1 MSAPDPRARLAGWLF
16 IAAVLAAT
24 ALYGRALLF
33 PVLVQDDFQIL
44 ARSWTWAKT
53 VDGLWLPNNEHAM
66 PLGRLL
72 TFAVARLAGRPTGL
86 PLAAVLAGVVG
97 LLPALALTYLF
108 VRRELG
114 HPFYGLAALI
124 LFGVSSVYQ
133 QAVYWFAA
141 SFSVYALDALLLAL
155 LAAQQFRQTGLLR
168 WLLACVL
175 GCAAAPCWFGSGVLA
190 GPLCCLY
197 LLPGEPAES
206 RTTRLAARLA
216 PLLGTAAFLAVSLPL
231 TAPFIL
237 HLEHYRDSTALE
249 AFRPLTGAWYTLR
262 STVDNLALG
271 AFGVTG
277 VTVGSVAAPPI
288 FAALVAAGVWW
299 AHRSPRRRLAL
310 LGAGLIF
317 GSYLLI
323 YSARATWSYDG
334 AGMFTPSWSRYH
346 LQPQLGLTML
356 LCGGLPAWEG
366 RWFRLAPCGR
376 LSPGQTR
383 ALAWLLGVCFLVQ
396 APRGLLCY
404 YAPNPRQAE
413 RLRLIGRVSD
423 FCREHRISADA
434 ARRARAAADAG
445 IDNDGGRLG
454 VPARQRRPE
463 RLVRGGSRGHVARGK
478 GVTGIARLGGA
489 SALPPDSC
497 TRRAE
502 PA

>member
-1 MSAPDPRARLAGWLF
+1 MSVSDPRARPAAWLF
-16 IAAVLAAT
+16 IAAVLAAVT
-24 ALYGRALLF
+24 LYGRALLF

-53 VDGLWLPNNEHAM
+53 VEGLWLPNNEHAM

-97 LLPALALTYLF
+97 LLPALGLTYLF

-155 LAAQQFRQTGLLR
+155 LAAQRYRQTR
-168 WLLACVL
+168 RIQWLFFCVVY
-175 GCAAAPCWFGSGVLA
+175 CALAPCWFGSGVLA

-197 LLPGEPAES
+197 LLPGEGAES
-206 RTTRLAARLA
+206 RTAARIGSRLA

-231 TAPFIL
+231 TAPIIQ
-237 HLEHYRDSTALE
+237 HLEHYHDKTALE
-249 AFRPLTGAWYTLR
+249 SFQPLTGAWYTMR
-262 STVDNLALG
+262 SVVDNLALG

-277 VTVGSVAAPPI
+277 VTVGSVAAPLI
-288 FAALVAAGVWW
+288 FAALVAAGGWW
-299 AHRSPRRRLAL
+299 AYRSPRRRLAL

-334 AGMFTPSWSRYH
+334 AAMFTPSWSRYH
-346 LQPQLGLTML
+346 LQPQLGLTL
-356 LCGGLPAWEG
+356 LICGGLPAWEG
-366 RWFRLAPCGR
+366 RWFRLDPDGR

-383 ALAWLLGVCFLVQ
+383 ALALLLGACFLVQ

-404 YAPNPRQAE
+404 YAANPRQAE
-413 RLRLIGRVSD
+413 RLRLVERVSD
-423 FCREHRISADA
+423 ICQEHRISTEA
-434 ARRARAAADAG
+434 ARRELG
-445 IDNDGGRLG
+445 PLPMPESTTTVDGREFLRGSDD
-454 VPARQRRPE
+454 PE
-463 RLVRGGSRGHVARGK
+463 DWSPEEVAEMLREVK
-478 GVTGIARLGGA
+478 
-489 SALPPDSC
+489 
-497 TRRAE
+497 
-502 PA
+502 